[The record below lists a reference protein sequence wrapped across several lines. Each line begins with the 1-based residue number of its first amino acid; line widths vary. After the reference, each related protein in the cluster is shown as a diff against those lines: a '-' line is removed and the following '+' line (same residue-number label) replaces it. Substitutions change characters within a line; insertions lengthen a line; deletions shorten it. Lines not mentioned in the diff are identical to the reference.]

1 LTFFGD
7 YGSAWCGAAVP
18 GAEVCNRA
26 SQLGRY
32 SIGSVGGELNVN
44 LGVLS
49 WDSPY
54 RFRLGLAHPVQN
66 GLLFGEKRWQAYLV
80 AGVSF

>member
-1 LTFFGD
+1 V
-7 YGSAWCGAAVP
+7 A

-32 SIGSVGGELNVN
+32 SMGSLGGELNVN

-49 WDSPY
+49 WDAPY
-54 RFRLGLAHPVQN
+54 RIRLGLVHPTQN
-66 GLLFGEKRWQAYLV
+66 GAFFGEKAWQVYLV